1 MTSTYEFIKF
11 AEYLYDCDY
20 CELREFASKST
31 LNGRSF
37 LKQEW
42 TYNVLVTYEG
52 NEYEA
57 RLEWRAPED
66 RDDGPHYHPG
76 KPGWWVKENG
86 TLMSEI
92 PTQVSEAMLS
102 LIARFYE
109 DCLNGV
115 A

>member
-1 MTSTYEFIKF
+1 MTSYDLIKY
-11 AEYLYDCDY
+11 AEYTYDCSDS
-20 CELREFASKST
+20 ELHEFATKST
-31 LNGRSF
+31 LGGRSF

-42 TYNVLVTYEG
+42 VYNLFVTFEG

-86 TLMSEI
+86 VKVSEI
-92 PTQVSEAMLS
+92 PTVVGEAMIS
-102 LIARFYE
+102 IIAKFYE
-109 DCLNGV
+109 QCLNGV